1 MSDLGER
8 IIDRAERKIHG
19 GENHFAARG
28 VLASIALALMVMD
41 DTEVGQTILL
51 DTNKAIVDSL
61 RRSGAEGEVYALRE
75 DFGSGKQ
82 DSTDYVLVTKRDGVE
97 TGAERGRTSGV
108 VILRATTA
116 EIDG

>member
-8 IIDRAERKIHG
+8 IINRAEQKIQS

-28 VLASIALALMVMD
+28 FLASIALALMD
-41 DTEVGQTILL
+41 AEVRQNTLL
-51 DTNKAIVDSL
+51 DTNKAIMKSVHD
-61 RRSGAEGEVYALRE
+61 SGAEGQVYAHRE
-75 DFGSGKQ
+75 DLGSGQ
-82 DSTDYVLVTKRDGVE
+82 EDSTDYVLVTKRNGVE
-97 TGAERGRTSGV
+97 TGAERGQTSGV